1 MNRQRRSLL
10 LKFALA
16 LLALTAMAS
25 QAWAGGAASLQVS
38 AVILSRSNCF
48 FNPPTSAV
56 LNFGDLDP
64 RNTTDAPA
72 LTSTLTFKCVG
83 SAAVATYALSH
94 NTGLHG
100 NAAGNRM
107 KHETANEFLP
117 YSLALSPVSGTVNRN
132 VNVTVT
138 VTGVVRATD
147 YRNARVGRYADT
159 VILTVTP

>member
-1 MNRQRRSLL
+1 MTRRTLPLL
-10 LKFALA
+10 MSLA
-16 LLALTAMAS
+16 LLSLAAGSAP
-25 QAWAGGAASLQVS
+25 AWAGGSASLQVS

-56 LNFGDLDP
+56 LDFGNLDP

-72 LTSTLTFKCVG
+72 LTSTLTFKCAG

-100 NAAGNRM
+100 DASGARM
-107 KHETANEFLP
+107 KHETANEYLP
-117 YSLALSPVSGTVNRN
+117 YSLALSPASGTVNRN

-138 VTGVVRATD
+138 VTGTVRAAD
-147 YRNARVGRYADT
+147 YRNARAGRYADT